1 VEKAP
6 KPAIAREILD
16 EVERL
21 LERA

>member
-6 KPAIAREILD
+6 KPAIARAILD